1 MGFGAGFSLD
11 ELMLDE
17 LATGAFSLE
26 ELELDIF
33 ALEEL
38 TLGDFVLEELMWA
51 CFALE
56 EIAVDEL
63 EIAAELDDW
72 AELSAA
78 ELTAIELE
86 LGSVFSAVVFAC
98 EVSFK
103 RSLPFSSTILLN
115 CFLAI
120 FTIVNL
126 FWMYPPRLTVSFSIP
141 ISFARCFVPDKSST
155 STKMP
160 SVLAKV
166 AVKAIAMSKKIFFIF
181 YLK

>member
-1 MGFGAGFSLD
+1 MGLGAGFSLD

-17 LATGAFSLE
+17 LATCAFPLE
-26 ELELDIF
+26 ELELDVF

-38 TLGDFVLEELMWA
+38 TCDFVLDELTRA

-56 EIAVDEL
+56 ETAVEEL
-63 EIAAELDDW
+63 EIAAELDDC
-72 AELSAA
+72 AELTAA
-78 ELTAIELE
+78 ELTAMELE

-98 EVSFK
+98 GVSLK

-115 CFLAI
+115 CLLAI

-126 FWMYPPRLTVSFSIP
+126 FWIYPPRLTVSFSMP

-160 SVLAKV
+160 SGLAKA

>member
-26 ELELDIF
+26 EL
-33 ALEEL
+33 
-38 TLGDFVLEELMWA
+38 TLGDFVLEELTRV
-51 CFALE
+51 CLALE
-56 EIAVDEL
+56 EIAIEEL
-63 EIAAELDDW
+63 EIAAELDDC
-72 AELSAA
+72 AELTAGELTAA
-78 ELTAIELE
+78 ELTAMELE

-98 EVSFK
+98 GVSLK
-103 RSLPFSSTILLN
+103 RSMPFSSTILLN
-115 CFLAI
+115 CLLAI

-126 FWMYPPRLTVSFSIP
+126 FWMYPPRLTVSFSMP

-155 STKMP
+155 STNMP
-160 SVLAKV
+160 SGLAKA

>member
-17 LATGAFSLE
+17 LATGAFMLE
-26 ELELDIF
+26 ELELDVF

-38 TLGDFVLEELMWA
+38 TLGDFVLEELTRA

-86 LGSVFSAVVFAC
+86 LGFVFSAVVFAC
-98 EVSFK
+98 GVSFK
-103 RSLPFSSTILLN
+103 RSLPFSSTMLLN
-115 CFLAI
+115 RFLGMRI
-120 FTIVNL
+120 TVNL
-126 FWMYPPRLTVSFSIP
+126 P
-141 ISFARCFVPDKSST
+141 
-155 STKMP
+155 
-160 SVLAKV
+160 
-166 AVKAIAMSKKIFFIF
+166 
-181 YLK
+181 